1 MSSHEQKTAVAVSK
15 PKTPRAKAEAAPV
28 TETQALIYALAKAS
42 RDPKVDIVK
51 MDWLLKTRMALL
63 ADEAEQAFNEAMTR
77 GQAAMRPVARDANN
91 PQTRSKYASY
101 VALDR
106 ALRPVYTAESFA
118 LSFNTGKADD
128 PDSILVVC
136 DVTHGRHSKRY
147 QIPMPADGKGARGND
162 VMTKTHATGSAVS
175 YGMRYLLRMIF
186 NISVGEHDDD
196 GNLAGN
202 RGPANVKHMPAIS
215 AKQETNLL
223 ALMEEADVG
232 EDIIREHF
240 KVEKLADLTEAQFN
254 TAVNKCKAKLNT
266 L

>member
-1 MSSHEQKTAVAVSK
+1 
-15 PKTPRAKAEAAPV
+15 
-28 TETQALIYALAKAS
+28 
-42 RDPKVDIVK
+42 
-51 MDWLLKTRMALL
+51 
-63 ADEAEQAFNEAMTR
+63 
-77 GQAAMRPVARDANN
+77 
-91 PQTRSKYASY
+91 
-101 VALDR
+101 
-106 ALRPVYTAESFA
+106 
-118 LSFNTGKADD
+118 
-128 PDSILVVC
+128 
-136 DVTHGRHSKRY
+136 
-147 QIPMPADGKGARGND
+147 MPADGKGARGND